1 MSTTTYLL
9 YGGALAA
16 GMVLGPFIYGALASV
31 LPRRFSTALARPQ
44 IVGALESA
52 ENWTLHEQEG
62 RRYEFQALAE
72 DAETHELVTADDRMF
87 EDVGLMGHLEAG
99 STRVPF
105 GVTYDGHRVIS
116 SPLVSA
122 IGEEF
127 GDKRLDS
134 AVVDERLMA
143 DGGSVVEGD
152 QPDDTAAFDE
162 RYSVNHL
169 RENALLGRGFDGG
182 HIVEVVNGAVEV
194 PRAKVADVKQVENI
208 LAHAGDPEQPA
219 RAAENAE
226 NAERAREGS
235 GSTLAQLKGP
245 AYFVGGILAYYVI
258 GEVLAGGGGGGSGG
272 SGGGG
277 DIPGPD
283 VTSPTVTP
291 PDLTPV
297 VDIVAGVL

>member
-9 YGGALAA
+9 YGGALVA
-16 GMVLGPFIYGALASV
+16 GMVLGPFIYGFIASV
-31 LPRRFSTALARPQ
+31 LPRRFSTALAKPQ
-44 IVGALESA
+44 IVGALDSA

-62 RRYEFQALAE
+62 RRYEFQALSE
-72 DAETHELVTADDRMF
+72 DGDQHELVTNDDRMF
-87 EDVGLMGHLEAG
+87 EDAGLMGHLEAG

-105 GVTYDGHRVIS
+105 GVTYDNHRVIS

-127 GDKRLDS
+127 GRKRLDS

-143 DGGSVVEGD
+143 DGGAVIEGD
-152 QPDDTAAFDE
+152 EPDDTKAFDQ

-235 GSTLAQLKGP
+235 GSTLAQLKGLV
-245 AYFVGGILAYYVI
+245 YFGGGLLTYYV
-258 GEVLAGGGGGGSGG
+258 VSQVSGGGGGGGGDSGG
-272 SGGGG
+272 S

-283 VTSPTVTP
+283 VTSMAV
-291 PDLTPV
+291 PDLTPL
-297 VDIVAGVL
+297 VDIVTGVL